1 MLDLLHQ
8 QQEAK
13 RRQLDGLKKAF
24 TTEIGGQNIIVS
36 TANPNLLSSHP
47 VQQAG
52 QQFSLIQKP
61 SGTILKPN
69 TSNKI
74 ILTATPHSSA
84 VGTMSNV
91 NYTIGA
97 QQLQDLLGQGKI
109 ILPTVKHQQ
118 TAQPQSQQRR
128 VNMMIDYTK
137 NPKYI
142 QKVAGLLP
150 MQAKPNSMTPSIIA
164 NVSAASTQ
172 QLTSKRVV
180 QHPQLRKQQFGGM
193 EVSAGASAVKPNG
206 NDAMAN
212 NANNALNATNR

>member
-1 MLDLLHQ
+1 MLDLLNPD
-8 QQEAK
+8 AK
-13 RRQLDGLKKAF
+13 RRQLDGLVKKTF
-24 TTEIGGQNIIVS
+24 TKEIGGQNIIVS
-36 TANPNLLSSHP
+36 TANPNLLTNHT

-61 SGTILKPN
+61 GTLLKPT

-74 ILTATPHSSA
+74 ILTASPHSST
-84 VGTMSNV
+84 VGGISNL

-109 ILPTVKHQQ
+109 ILPTVQHQQ
-118 TAQPQSQQRR
+118 AAQPQSQQKRL
-128 VNMMIDYTK
+128 NMMIDYSKATK
-137 NPKYI
+137 Y
-142 QKVAGLLP
+142 KVAGLLP
-150 MQAKPNSMTPSIIA
+150 MQAKPNIMQPNIIA
-164 NVSAASTQ
+164 NVSATSTQ
-172 QLTSKRVV
+172 QLSNKRVV

-212 NANNALNATNR
+212 NANSALNATNR